1 MSKFQILESPAGL
14 ADVPGFLNAGVAAD
28 FRRKGD
34 GRLDLAL
41 LFSPTPCTAA
51 GVFTTNQVVAAPV
64 KYCRQ
69 VLEQCDTVHG
79 IIANSGNANAC
90 TGEQGMQDAVR
101 MGEEAARL
109 LKVPQGSILVCSTG
123 RIGEPLSQNALQIGI
138 PAVVQALSADNQAGA
153 AASSAIL
160 TSDTRP
166 KTVTVRSQAVNPIT
180 VSGIAKGAGMI
191 EPAMATMLAFL
202 GTNAAVPAALLQ
214 KILSDSLKQSFNA
227 ITVDGDRSTNDTVLL
242 LANGSSG
249 VVIDSESHPL
259 YPVFKDMVQEACT
272 NLALKIVGDGEKIS
286 HVVTLEIEGAD
297 SEQDA
302 FLVARSIGN
311 SLLVK
316 SSWCGGDPNWGRLI
330 SSAGAS
336 PARVV
341 EEKLDL
347 YYNEVPALLQ
357 GQPLVENKP
366 LWKKEVANREFSI
379 RLNLNLGSGRCR
391 FYATD
396 LTEAYVNFNKSE

>member
-1 MSKFQILESPAGL
+1 MSEFQILESAAGL

-69 VLEQCDTVHG
+69 VLAQSDTIHG

-90 TGEQGMQDAVR
+90 TGEQGMKDAIW
-101 MGEEAARL
+101 MGQETARL
-109 LKVPQGSILVCSTG
+109 LQLPAGSIFVCSTG
-123 RIGEPLSQNALQIGI
+123 RIGEPLSQSALQSGI
-138 PAVVQALSADNQAGA
+138 PAVVQALSDTEESGA

-166 KTVTVRSQAVNPIT
+166 KTVTVREQSGKFT
-180 VSGIAKGAGMI
+180 VAGIAKGAGMI

-202 GTNAAVPAALLQ
+202 GTDAAVPSVLLQ
-214 KILSDSLKQSFNA
+214 KVLSDSLKQSFNA

-249 VVIDSESHPL
+249 VVIDSENHPL
-259 YPVFKDMVQEACT
+259 FPVFKDMVQAACT

-286 HVVTLEIEGAD
+286 HVVTLEIEGAE

-336 PARVV
+336 SARVV

-347 YYNEVPALLQ
+347 YYNSVPALLQ

-366 LWKKEVANREFSI
+366 LWKKEVANREFCI
-379 RLNLNLGSGRCR
+379 RLNLNLGTGRCR